1 MSTPAL
7 IRKQDLLRA
16 AQVVMDTG
24 CVIEIK
30 RGDMVFKISLDDEEK
45 VLANAGKI
53 VTGLDCRRPQ
63 LWRALSENRPR
74 AHARTWSQNVSLW
87 KELQSA
93 IYRAEPATF

>member
-16 AQVVMDTG
+16 AQVVMETG

-30 RGDMVFKISLDDEEK
+30 RGDMVFKISPADAEK

-53 VTGLDCRRPQ
+53 VNGIDYRRPQ
-63 LWRALSENRPR
+63 L
-74 AHARTWSQNVSLW
+74 
-87 KELQSA
+87 
-93 IYRAEPATF
+93 